1 MPALRDLSLRRKLTL
16 IIVLTSSVALL
27 LAFVG
32 AASYDVLSFRRIMVR
47 NISILAT
54 VLGENSK
61 APLVFGDAKAATDVL
76 QAVEAEP
83 HIIGASIY
91 RKDGMRF
98 AHYLRPGA
106 VEGPIQL
113 PQADGA
119 YFRPERLVEFHHITL
134 GDETLGAI
142 YIESD
147 LEELNQHLRAYVRI
161 VALVLLASTLV
172 AYLLA
177 AWLQRPVSQPILD
190 LLQTTEE
197 ISAQNNYALR
207 AAKSGSDEVGLL
219 VAGFNGMLEQ
229 IQRRDQE
236 LERQQAH
243 LQAEVEARTAIN
255 LQLEAAKE
263 MAEGASRAKGDFL
276 ANMSHEIRT
285 PINGVLGMIELTL
298 ETELTVE
305 QRDNLQMARSSGESL
320 LTIINDILDFSKV
333 ESGKLELDHIEF
345 NLYNSVGETMKALA
359 LRAHQKGLELT
370 YDVAPDVP
378 SRVVGDPGRL
388 RQILVNLVGNAIKF
402 TKQGEVSLYIAK
414 DSADQSRAELHFKVS
429 DTGIGIPARKHGIL
443 FQAFSQADTSTTRQ
457 YGGSGL
463 GLAIC
468 ARLVELMSG
477 EIWVESEEGVG
488 STFHFTA
495 RFIEDVSTGEY
506 TPPASEGALRG
517 IRVLVVDDNDTNR
530 KILTRMT
537 ALWGMLPSAAESA
550 ASALATLQAAHQQDA
565 PFRVVL
571 LDGCMPGTDGFQTAA
586 LIRANVD
593 DLRAIILMLTSSG
606 QAGEAARC
614 QELGIAAYL
623 LKPVLRSDLKNAL
636 LTVLGSQQVDPTNSR
651 LITRHTL
658 REAPHKLRILVAED
672 NEVNQTLVVRLLQKM
687 GHEAVIAKDGTEALS
702 LAATEPVDLILMDV
716 QMPVMDGLAAT
727 RAIRE
732 AEKISGK
739 HLPIFAITAR
749 AMKGDD
755 ELCLRAGMD
764 GYISKPIRFSDVEN
778 ALATVSNASPA
789 RRTEWSQTE
798 ALERVGGDE
807 HLLRE
812 LCQIFLRESPKLL
825 EKLKHAVAQEDSAAV
840 QKAAHSLKGE
850 VSYLSADNVSRT
862 AQRLEQMGA
871 EKNLAGAAALVES
884 LEIALRDL
892 HAVMSQQ
899 TTGQPSTAQK
909 TTDQATDRPAIDHS
923 AEVHS

>member
-1 MPALRDLSLRRKLTL
+1 MRLSNLSLRRKLTL
-16 IIVLTSSVALL
+16 VIMLTSSVALL
-27 LAFVG
+27 LAFLG

-61 APLVFGDAKAATDVL
+61 APLIFGDAKAATEVL

-83 HIIGASIY
+83 HIIGACIY
-91 RKDGMRF
+91 RKDGTRF
-98 AHYLRPGA
+98 AHYLRPGSA
-106 VEGPIQL
+106 ETPVRL
-113 PQADGA
+113 PESDGA
-119 YFRPERLVEFHHITL
+119 YFRPGRLVEFHHITL

-147 LEELNQHLRAYVRI
+147 LEEANQHLRAYVRI
-161 VALVLLASTLV
+161 VALVLLASMLV

-177 AWLQRPVSQPILD
+177 AWLQRPISQPILD
-190 LLQTTEE
+190 LLDTTEK

-207 AAKSGSDEVGLL
+207 AASSGSDEVGLL
-219 VAGFNGMLEQ
+219 VGGFNGMLEQ

-243 LQAEVEARTAIN
+243 LQAEVEARTAMN

-263 MAEGASRAKGDFL
+263 MAEAASRAKGDFL

-298 ETELTVE
+298 ETDLTVE
-305 QRDNLQMARSSGESL
+305 QKDNLQMARSSGESL

-378 SRVVGDPGRL
+378 SRVLGDPGRL

-402 TKQGEVSLYIAK
+402 TKQGEVSLFISQ
-414 DSADQSRAELHFKVS
+414 DSRENNQVKLHFAVR
-429 DTGIGIPARKHGIL
+429 DTGIGVPAHKHGIL
-443 FQAFSQADTSTTRQ
+443 FQAFSQVDTSTTRQ

-468 ARLVELMSG
+468 ARLVELMGGS
-477 EIWVESEEGVG
+477 IWLVSEEGAG

-495 RFIEDVSTGEY
+495 SFVEDV
-506 TPPASEGALRG
+506 TPEAVSSPADEHNLRG
-517 IRVLVVDDNDTNR
+517 IPVLIVDDNTTNR
-530 KILTRMT
+530 KILVGMT
-537 ALWGMLPSAAESA
+537 ASWGMRPTGAADA
-550 ASALATLQAAHQQDA
+550 NSALSALQQANQQGS
-565 PFRVVL
+565 PFRVVV
-571 LDGCMPGTDGFQTAA
+571 LDSFMPGTDGFQTAE
-586 LIRANVD
+586 LIRGKIK
-593 DLRAIILMLTSSG
+593 DLKAILLLLTSSG

-614 QELGIAAYL
+614 QELGISAYL
-623 LKPVLRSDLKNAL
+623 LKPVLRSDLRNAI
-636 LTVLGSQQVDPTNSR
+636 LTVLGSRQHSAGSSSKLV
-651 LITRHTL
+651 TRHSL

-687 GHEAVIAKDGTEALS
+687 GHDSVLARDGQEALV
-702 LAATEPVDLILMDV
+702 LATTQSFDVILMDV

-727 RAIRE
+727 QAIRKS
-732 AEKISGK
+732 EKASGR
-739 HLPIFAITAR
+739 HVPIFAITAR

-764 GYISKPIRFSDVEN
+764 GYISKPIRFSDLEN
-778 ALATVSNASPA
+778 ALASVGKASPSV
-789 RRTEWSQTE
+789 TSGSLGQQVEWSKTE
-798 ALERVGGDE
+798 ALDRVGGDDQ
-807 HLLRE
+807 LLQE
-812 LCQIFLRESPKLL
+812 LCAIFLRESPRLV
-825 EKLKHAVAQEDSAAV
+825 EKLKQAIAEKDATTV
-840 QKAAHSLKGE
+840 QKVAHSLKGE
-850 VSYLSADNVSRT
+850 VSYLSAEGVTRMARS
-862 AQRLEQMGA
+862 LEQMGEEKELSGA
-871 EKNLAGAAALVES
+871 EALLDS
-884 LEIALRDL
+884 LEVALRDL
-892 HAVMSQQ
+892 HAAMDPQMKQKSTMEAIVRSQ
-899 TTGQPSTAQK
+899 GE
-909 TTDQATDRPAIDHS
+909 
-923 AEVHS
+923 EVRS